1 MSNNSSLVL
10 RDYQNS
16 DIASITNI
24 YAHYVNN
31 TVISFDLSAPD
42 ISHMKEKFGTIRRAR
57 QPLIVAT
64 IDEQPVG
71 YAYASA
77 YRTRPAYRFTSENAI
92 YLAPQHTGKGL
103 GSTLMNE
110 LLIRS
115 KEFGFNQ
122 MIAIITDGGGAYASQ
137 PEGSIALHKKFGF
150 ELLGRFP
157 QLGYKFNTWHGIVHM
172 QKRL

>member
-1 MSNNSSLVL
+1 MSDNSTLVL
-10 RDYQNS
+10 RDYRNS
-16 DIASITNI
+16 DIASITQI

-31 TVISFDLSAPD
+31 TVISFDLNAPD
-42 ISHMKEKFGTIRRAR
+42 MSHMKDKFGAIRRAR

-77 YRTRPAYRFTSENAI
+77 YRTRPAYRFTCENAI
-92 YLAPQHTGKGL
+92 YLAPEHSGKGL
-103 GSTLMNE
+103 GSALMKE

-122 MIAIITDGGGAYASQ
+122 MIAVITDGDGAYAIQ
-137 PEGSIALHKKFGF
+137 TEGSIALHKKFGF
-150 ELLGRFP
+150 EVLGRFP
-157 QLGYKFNTWHGIVHM
+157 ELGYKFDTWHGIVHM
-172 QKRL
+172 QKKL

>member
-1 MSNNSSLVL
+1 MSDNSSLVL
-10 RDYQNS
+10 CDYHHS
-16 DIASITNI
+16 HIAQITKI

-31 TVISFDLSAPD
+31 TVISFDLTAPD
-42 ISHMKEKFGTIRRAR
+42 ISHMKGKFGTIRRNR

-64 IDEQPVG
+64 INDKPVG
-71 YAYASA
+71 YAYAST
-77 YRTRPAYRFTSENAI
+77 YRTRPAYRFTCENAI
-92 YLAPQHTGKGL
+92 YLDPEYTGKGL
-103 GSTLMNE
+103 GSMLMKE

-122 MIAIITDGGGAYASQ
+122 MIAIITDGGGEYASQ
-137 PEGSIALHKKFGF
+137 PAGSIALHKKFGF

-172 QKRL
+172 QKKL